1 MPETRLPETRRAK
14 IRREAAAL
22 AKVIAVALMFRAFVA
37 QAYVIPSES
46 MVPTLQIDDHVY
58 VNRLAYRL
66 SPPVPGDIIVFDHP
80 REHGTE
86 LIKRVVAVGG
96 DHVVAHDGQVWVNG
110 VARGPSFD
118 FAALEVPRDNLF
130 VMGDNRDNSADSRY
144 WGTVPLGLVDGRAFV
159 IWWNGTHPTRSLT
172 LLR

>member
-1 MPETRLPETRRAK
+1 MTETRRMK

-22 AKVIAVALMFRAFVA
+22 AKVIGLALLFRAFIA

-66 SPPVPGDIIVFDHP
+66 SGPERGDIIVFDHP

-86 LIKRVVAVGG
+86 LIKRVVAIGG
-96 DHVVAHDGQVWVNG
+96 DRVEGHDGQVWVNG
-110 VARGPSFD
+110 VASGPSFD
-118 FAALEVPRDNLF
+118 FAELEIPRDNLF
-130 VMGDNRDNSADSRY
+130 VMGDNRDNSADSRF
-144 WGTVPLGLVDGRAFV
+144 WGTVPLGLVDGKAFV
-159 IWWNGTHPTRSLT
+159 IWWNGSQPGRSLT